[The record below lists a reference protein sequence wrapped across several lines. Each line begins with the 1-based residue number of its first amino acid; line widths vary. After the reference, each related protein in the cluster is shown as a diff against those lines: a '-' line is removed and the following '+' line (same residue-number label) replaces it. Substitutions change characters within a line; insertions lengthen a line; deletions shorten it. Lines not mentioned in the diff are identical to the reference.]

1 MKYIILISMFFCF
14 KVHSFE
20 QNFLLQRFA
29 EQLEQSNLP
38 KAFEW
43 LRMWG
48 AADPIHRKIASKLEH
63 LISEPQAFQ
72 QAEKKLDQLLRLGNI
87 SIEDVALVKNL
98 QKLSRSNQF
107 LSCSLDHEDPP
118 FRQPYDV
125 SAKYLTSV
133 TAFIAGL
140 IIMPFSTPVGAF
152 LVSTSGT
159 ILALDVI
166 PTLVGNKMEYAKS
179 HSKDGCVGLCN
190 QITHQIQSKLKHIN
204 FLHLSLPVNI
214 PYFL

>member
-1 MKYIILISMFFCF
+1 
-14 KVHSFE
+14 
-20 QNFLLQRFA
+20 
-29 EQLEQSNLP
+29 
-38 KAFEW
+38 
-43 LRMWG
+43 
-48 AADPIHRKIASKLEH
+48 
-63 LISEPQAFQ
+63 
-72 QAEKKLDQLLRLGNI
+72 
-87 SIEDVALVKNL
+87 
-98 QKLSRSNQF
+98 
-107 LSCSLDHEDPP
+107 
-118 FRQPYDV
+118 
-125 SAKYLTSV
+125 
-133 TAFIAGL
+133 
-140 IIMPFSTPVGAF
+140 MPFSTPVGAF